1 MITKN
6 FHIKELVHPDIYGKW
21 GDASIN
27 FLSCHAPKMLQRIRD
42 HLGQPITINNWH
54 VGGGYQNSGL
64 RLPRG
69 DVGASL
75 SAHRFGCAFDL
86 KFAGISTDEV
96 YSHIMGNQDLYNY
109 ITRIEHI
116 EATRSKY
123 GSLGRDWLHIECG
136 ERDGMIYVFKP

>member
-6 FHIKELVHPDIYGKW
+6 FIIQEFVHPAIYDKW
-21 GDASIN
+21 GDSSIN
-27 FLSCHAPKMLQRIRD
+27 AISCHAPKMIQRIRD
-42 HLGQPITINNWH
+42 HVGTPITINNWH
-54 VGGGYQNSGL
+54 SGGLYESSGL
-64 RLPRG
+64 RLPTG
-69 DVGASL
+69 SVGASF
-75 SAHRFGCAFDL
+75 SSHKFGFGFDL
-86 KFAGISTDEV
+86 KFTGITTDEV